1 MHNLPTLKHS
11 QKEGT
16 LTLLLSSPLGRSAG
30 RSLLLGHAPCVM
42 FPPPREGRGSRPL
55 SPLLPRRTAGGQ
67 FWRLRPASLG
77 APTLPPPAP
86 AAAGGPF
93 VRLRARAPALS
104 LRSVESV
111 SLSESVRG
119 AGGAKGLRR
128 GGCRIICFPLPL
140 SRPTSLFTPLLPSL
154 AQPWR
159 SRRRPLSP
167 HQCPRRPPGPSRPRP
182 AAAAGA
188 REPAPPWGRRAAAPP
203 VRVRRAGGPRP
214 REGAEG
220 TRRKADRPPRRR
232 RPPRETGV

>member
-1 MHNLPTLKHS
+1 MVT
-11 QKEGT
+11 
-16 LTLLLSSPLGRSAG
+16 PLAS
-30 RSLLLGHAPCVM
+30 C

-67 FWRLRPASLG
+67 FLRLRPASLG

>member
-1 MHNLPTLKHS
+1 MVT
-11 QKEGT
+11 
-16 LTLLLSSPLGRSAG
+16 PLASC
-30 RSLLLGHAPCVM
+30 S
-42 FPPPREGRGSRPL
+42 PPREGRGSRPL
-55 SPLLPRRTAGGQ
+55 SPLLPRRIAGG
-67 FWRLRPASLG
+67 
-77 APTLPPPAP
+77 TVPAP
-86 AAAGGPF
+86 ASCVAGRPDAAAARPRRRRGSF

-167 HQCPRRPPGPSRPRP
+167 HQCPRRPPGPSRRRP